1 MKKLTLILIIALS
14 IGSCKKDEI
23 IIPPKCDCGVI
34 TWALVVNDSTKFGYQ
49 VKNNCSGNVKTFWY
63 KESQNTDG
71 NFEKGDSFCKRSEFW

>member
-1 MKKLTLILIIALS
+1 MKKLILILSVMSLI
-14 IGSCKKDEI
+14 SCKKDEAVFVM
-23 IIPPKCDCGVI
+23 PKCDCGII
-34 TWALVVNDSTKFGYQ
+34 TWVLVVNDSTKFGYQ